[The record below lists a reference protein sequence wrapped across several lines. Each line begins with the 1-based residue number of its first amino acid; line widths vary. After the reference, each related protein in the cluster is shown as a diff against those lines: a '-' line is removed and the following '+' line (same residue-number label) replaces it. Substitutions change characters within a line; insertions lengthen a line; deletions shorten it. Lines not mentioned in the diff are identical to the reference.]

1 MGSVDGG
8 AGLKVA
14 EVGEVGASLLL
25 LHLLPPLYSSSTGH
39 VPVPRLLGL
48 ATFAPEKG
56 RRPKPGSERGFR
68 LSRCEA
74 DHSPVQCRSRLFV
87 ICKESHLKK
96 STGHPPL
103 YNAAVRDS
111 TEVVRSL
118 LARKYRQD
126 LDDTGGG
133 LSFLTMQRNI

>member
-1 MGSVDGG
+1 MQVE
-8 AGLKVA
+8 AFCYLQRV
-14 EVGEVGASLLL
+14 
-25 LHLLPPLYSSSTGH
+25 
-39 VPVPRLLGL
+39 
-48 ATFAPEKG
+48 TFEKIYW
-56 RRPKPGSERGFR
+56 P
-68 LSRCEA
+68 
-74 DHSPVQCRSRLFV
+74 
-87 ICKESHLKK
+87 
-96 STGHPPL
+96 PPL